1 MSWQIRSMQAH
12 SLEPDLQVPSEGQSP
27 SVAQS
32 TGRDHYSTM
41 MAHTA
46 SMQRQILRS
55 PSKHETSIVQSSSV
69 LQEVPRSG
77 TLVVVVAAK
86 VVVDSIAEVATV
98 VTVSVSIKSEVS
110 EVSTVELSIVVE
122 ATSEVAVLS
131 ITTVVA
137 VAAEVMSSVVP
148 AEVVGRHGPAL
159 TPATMNAKAPT
170 RILEESI
177 AIDLN
182 ECGIETS
189 STRVNKCGIQ

>member
-1 MSWQIRSMQAH
+1 M
-12 SLEPDLQVPSEGQSP
+12 
-27 SVAQS
+27 
-32 TGRDHYSTM
+32 
-41 MAHTA
+41 
-46 SMQRQILRS
+46 
-55 PSKHETSIVQSSSV
+55 
-69 LQEVPRSG
+69 
-77 TLVVVVAAK
+77 VVVVAAK

-110 EVSTVELSIVVE
+110 EVTTVELSTVVE
-122 ATSEVAVLS
+122 ATSVAVLS

-137 VAAEVMSSVVP
+137 AEVAVEVMSSVVP

-170 RILEESI
+170 KTLEESI